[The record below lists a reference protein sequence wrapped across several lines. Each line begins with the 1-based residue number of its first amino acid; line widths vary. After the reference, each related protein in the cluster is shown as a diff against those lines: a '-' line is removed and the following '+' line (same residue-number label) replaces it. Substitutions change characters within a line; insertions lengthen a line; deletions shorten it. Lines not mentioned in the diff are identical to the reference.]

1 MMKKLEKTE
10 IKNYVLKL
18 LKNRNVLEQE
28 RKTLLFERTQ
38 LERMPESE
46 TIESMLYAE
55 GQRERVDSSIISNKT
70 LDIALNYKQK
80 HQALKTQALSEIDL
94 RVRLIDNALR
104 RLEFYVDG
112 LEAYQASIL
121 RDYYFEGYTWR
132 DLQDLRGVTYKTLI
146 RHRDNGVKALVTRYH
161 SLEELGLLDL

>member
-1 MMKKLEKTE
+1 MEKTE

-18 LKNRNVLEQE
+18 LKNRNALKQE
-28 RKTLLFERTQ
+28 RKTLLYERTQ
-38 LERMPESE
+38 LEQMPESE

-80 HQALKTQALSEIDL
+80 HQELKTQALSEIDL

-112 LEAYQASIL
+112 LEAHQASIL

-146 RHRDNGVKALVTRYH
+146 RHRDNGIKALVNRYH
-161 SLEELGLLDL
+161 DLEQLGLLDL